1 MLSLIDFG
9 ILAFH
14 HFMGAGHAVYHTGF
28 HIAVQRYLIGEF
40 RAVSKTSVLCI
51 LSKKIH
57 LATVSL
63 SGLLPAVMPHTPG
76 YSGNLCLGHDYV

>member
-1 MLSLIDFG
+1 MLSLMDFG

-51 LSKKIH
+51 LSKKLSFGNNELVW
-57 LATVSL
+57 LAAGCHATHSRL
-63 SGLLPAVMPHTPG
+63 FRKSMPR
-76 YSGNLCLGHDYV
+76 S